1 MSESQYE
8 CLMVLD
14 DGTTESTSLN
24 EISDA
29 EKTFLVRT
37 ASKIYV
43 LPTPSVRM
51 SAIAQRAARNIRLAN
66 ALRHDIELVPIGDR
80 ETLKSAVESGE
91 PITPEAPAQRPEIIQ
106 EQPMLSAPSHA
117 PVEVS
122 GHVMR
127 EVTAREEVSEER
139 VAPSVQ
145 IQPAELRPVA
155 ITDED
160 YLVRVFGAFLL
171 GVPLKSVQAL
181 LSSSYHS
188 EAQKTVF
195 ENKMRRLMQQFIENL
210 G

>member
-1 MSESQYE
+1 MSETQYE
-8 CLMVLD
+8 CLIVLD
-14 DGTTESTSLN
+14 DGTTESTSLD

-29 EKTFLVRT
+29 EKTFLIRT
-37 ASKIYV
+37 GSKIYV

-66 ALRHDIELVPIGDR
+66 ALRHDIELVPIGER
-80 ETLKSAVESGE
+80 ETLQSAVASGTL
-91 PITPEAPAQRPEIIQ
+91 ISPEAPTQRPEITQ
-106 EQPMLSAPSHA
+106 AQPVLSAPSRP

-145 IQPAELRPVA
+145 IQPAELRPMA

-171 GVPLKSVQAL
+171 GVPQKSVQAL

-195 ENKMRRLMQQFIENL
+195 ENKMRRLMQQFIENF